1 MATINENK
9 DEMLWIKSTM
19 FGGNANILDR
29 TRFQHYQEQVGAKRT
44 ATPLPEVKK
53 FTVK

>member
-1 MATINENK
+1 MATISESK
-9 DEMLWIKSTM
+9 DEMVWIKSTM

-29 TRFQHYQEQVGAKRT
+29 TRIQHYQVQVGAKRT

-53 FTVK
+53 FTV